1 MLSGI
6 ALLAVILLAV
16 IFIIV
21 TASVFKLHPFL
32 SLLLA
37 TLLTGLAV
45 GVPLKQI
52 LEAVNQG
59 FGNLL
64 GSIGLVVVLGSMI
77 GIVLEKS
84 GAALQIANLVIAFV
98 GKHKPVWAMGIIG
111 SIVAIPVFC
120 DSAFIILSGVAKAL
134 AKKTGKKEKLFS
146 PCPIFGGRTLY
157 HSRISSTYTWSF
169 GLCR

>member
-6 ALLAVILLAV
+6 SLLVVIFLAVV
-16 IFIIV
+16 FIII

-37 TLLTGLAV
+37 TLLTGLVV

-52 LEAVNQG
+52 LDAVNQG

-64 GSIGLVVVLGSMI
+64 GSIGLVVILGSMI

-84 GAALQIANLVIAFV
+84 GAALQIANLVIALV
-98 GKHKPVWAMGIIG
+98 GKNKPGI
-111 SIVAIPVFC
+111 
-120 DSAFIILSGVAKAL
+120 L
-134 AKKTGKKEKLFS
+134 
-146 PCPIFGGRTLY
+146 
-157 HSRISSTYTWSF
+157 
-169 GLCR
+169 